1 MFDTGKKVGSIFGE
15 AIKQMPFVLGLY
27 AQICTEKQPMG

>member
-1 MFDTGKKVGSIFGE
+1 MDDALKKAGSLQGK

-27 AQICTEKQPMG
+27 AQICTEKQPMS